1 MKGSEFKTICPNI
14 GAVLRTILLVRG
26 DKISSPYAQYI
37 KIFTG
42 LRMCNYS
49 NIPMYSYSSKK
60 KLSFP
65 RQLIAQKKKIYK
77 PEKQIRKNM

>member
-49 NIPMYSYSSKK
+49 NIPMSSYSSKK
-60 KLSFP
+60 KTFIP
-65 RQLIAQKKKIYK
+65 KTINNTKKKYTN
-77 PEKQIRKNM
+77 QKNR

>member
-42 LRMCNYS
+42 LRICNYS
-49 NIPMYSYSSKK
+49 KIPMSSYSSKK
-60 KLSFP
+60 KTFIP
-65 RQLIAQKKKIYK
+65 KTINNTQKKYTN
-77 PEKQIRKNM
+77 QKNR